1 MRSNPFWGV
10 ELTGLIKAFLVQ
22 VVAPISPLNALLMTS
37 CDRQGSQFC
46 LVACSIIRNI
56 LRFSEGIPVSDQF
69 INAVWSAFSF
79 AQH

>member
-1 MRSNPFWGV
+1 
-10 ELTGLIKAFLVQ
+10 
-22 VVAPISPLNALLMTS
+22 MTS

-56 LRFSEGIPVSDQF
+56 LHFSEGIPVSDQF